1 MQDRQI
7 ENRKGNSTMASQ
19 ADDTDGTVLP
29 AGEIMATAPFGAVT
43 LPPELADTID
53 LTGWANALYN
63 GTRYTEPDEGYLA
76 RLLIRQTLEA
86 TSPEQ
91 VFTPNDLD
99 GLQKRIGNAPGA
111 GTGPIEINGLY
122 VARSG
127 MDDGAPTYMIFD
139 YVNLETGVQVKTT
152 TGATQLQAQI
162 LRLVAFGVWPI
173 KCQIK
178 RTERKDKGGR
188 FLFWLFPPD

>member
-1 MQDRQI
+1 MAS
-7 ENRKGNSTMASQ
+7 KGN
-19 ADDTDGTVLP
+19 ADNLAPTEAQIVVSPFFGRAIALP
-29 AGEIMATAPFGAVT
+29 EDLEDV
-43 LPPELADTID
+43 ID
-53 LTGWANALYN
+53 LSSWADALYN
-63 GTRYTEPDEGYLA
+63 GRPYSEPDEGYLS

-99 GLQKRIGNAPGA
+99 GLQKIIPNVPGA

-122 VARSG
+122 VAKSS
-127 MDDGAPTYMIFD
+127 MDAGAPCYMIFD
-139 YVNLETGVQVKTT
+139 YADLETGNLRKTT
-152 TGATQLQAQI
+152 TGATQLQAQV
-162 LRLVAFGVWPI
+162 LRLIAFGQWPI
-173 KCQIK
+173 RGNIK

>member
-1 MQDRQI
+1 MTEVPEGRIAPGPAASVAMAEWVDKHVQLPDGL
-7 ENRKGNSTMASQ
+7 EGN
-19 ADDTDGTVLP
+19 
-29 AGEIMATAPFGAVT
+29 
-43 LPPELADTID
+43 ID
-53 LTGWANALYN
+53 LSSWANALYN
-63 GTRYTEPDEGYLA
+63 GTPYREPDEGYLS

-99 GLQKRIGNAPGA
+99 GLQKLIPNVPHA

-122 VARSG
+122 VAKSS
-127 MDDGAPTYMIFD
+127 MDAGAPCYMIFD
-139 YVNLETGVQVKTT
+139 YIDLETGAVRKTT

-162 LRLVAFGVWPI
+162 LRLISFGTWPI
-173 KCQIK
+173 RGNIK

>member
-1 MQDRQI
+1 MAFKGPGQSSEDR
-7 ENRKGNSTMASQ
+7 AV
-19 ADDTDGTVLP
+19 AL
-29 AGEIMATAPFGAVT
+29 AAVT
-43 LPPELADTID
+43 HDGEVARLPEDLDGIID
-53 LTGWANALYN
+53 LSSWAEALYN
-63 GTRYTEPDEGYLA
+63 GVPYNEPDEGYLS

-99 GLQKRIGNAPGA
+99 GLQKLIPNVPNA

-122 VARSG
+122 VAKSS
-127 MDDGAPTYMIFD
+127 MDQGAPTYMILDFTD
-139 YVNLETGVQVKTT
+139 LETGAIRKTT

-162 LRLVAFGVWPI
+162 LRLIGFGVWPI
-173 KCQIK
+173 RGNIK